1 MTDNLDLD
9 AYFARIG
16 WGGGTRPTFETLAG
30 LLHAHTGAIPFENLD
45 VLLGRPVRLDL
56 DGLQDKLVRRRRGG
70 YCFEH
75 ATLFAAV
82 LRRLGFALTT
92 HAGRVVVAR
101 PKGESPRG
109 HMFLTV
115 PLDGERYVVD
125 PGFAAYTSRQPL
137 PLRPGNPHG
146 NESHILTQ
154 EDGTWTLHTS
164 RDGVLK
170 PGWITSLEEEYPVDF
185 EVANHWTA
193 TCPSSP
199 FTQVMMMSAATRD
212 GRVNVMNRDVT
223 VIGPDGV
230 AKRELTDR
238 RALRTLLADHFG
250 FDLPEAETLAVPAIP
265 EWR

>member
-1 MTDNLDLD
+1 MTGDLDLD

-16 WGGGTRPTFETLAG
+16 WGSESRPTFETLAG

-56 DGLQDKLVRRRRGG
+56 EGLQDKLVRQRRGG

-82 LRRLGFALTT
+82 LTRLGFTPTT
-92 HAGRVVVAR
+92 HAARVVVAR
-101 PKGESPRG
+101 PKEESPRG

-115 PLDGERYVVD
+115 TVDGERYVVD

-137 PLRPGNPHG
+137 PLRPGHPDGNAPHV
-146 NESHILTQ
+146 LTH
-154 EDGTWTLHTS
+154 ENSRWTLHAR
-164 RDGVLK
+164 RDGALV
-170 PGWITSLEEEYPVDF
+170 PGWITTLDEEYPVDF
-185 EVANHWTA
+185 EMANHWTA

-199 FTQVMMMSAATRD
+199 FRHIMMMSAATRD

-223 VIGPDGV
+223 VIGPDGA
-230 AKRELTDR
+230 AKKELTDR

-250 FDLPEAETLAVPAIP
+250 FDLPEAEALVVPAIAD
-265 EWR
+265 WR

>member
-1 MTDNLDLD
+1 MTDDLDLA

-16 WGGGTRPTFETLAG
+16 WQGGTRPTFETLAG

-56 DGLQDKLVRRRRGG
+56 SSLQDKLVRRRRGG

-82 LRRLGFALTT
+82 LRQLGFAPTT
-92 HAGRVVVAR
+92 HAARVVVAR
-101 PKGESPRG
+101 PKEETPRG

-115 PLDGERYVVD
+115 PLEGERYVVD

-137 PLRPGNPHG
+137 PLRPGDPSG
-146 NESHILTQ
+146 NTSHILTH
-154 EDGTWTLHTS
+154 DGDRWTLHAR
-164 RDGVLK
+164 RDGALL
-170 PGWITSLEEEYPVDF
+170 PGWITTLEEDYPVDF
-185 EVANHWTA
+185 EMANHWTA

-199 FTQVMMMSAATRD
+199 FTQVMMMSAATKD

-223 VIGPDGV
+223 VIGMDGA

-238 RALRTLLADHFG
+238 RELRALLADHFG
-250 FDLPEAETLAVPAIP
+250 FDLPEAETLAVPAIA
-265 EWR
+265 EWQ